1 LNAKHTIRIVI
12 STLKTLRLDGEA
24 VATLAARAPRW
35 VAAALIVLLGARA
48 AYIVTDLFG
57 AGAKPTGTASAPAP
71 ADLPQAAARLDLAG
85 LISANLFGST
95 APPPQEGPA
104 PVTSMPLVLAGVMA
118 GEDPQ
123 RGVAILGPSATTA
136 KVYLV
141 GSALPGGARLHA
153 VYGDRVLLD
162 RGGVIEALLLPRQ
175 QSSSGNA
182 PPPPPPPLAAV
193 NRVQRLVQENPGLVG
208 DIIRPQAVLADGRQR
223 GYRVYP
229 GPNVQAFNKLGLRP
243 GDMVT
248 AINGT
253 ALDDP
258 QRGGEIFGTLSSA
271 ADAHVT
277 VMRNGRSQDL
287 VLNLAQV
294 AAEAERLSSE
304 PAPMP
309 TP

>member
-1 LNAKHTIRIVI
+1 MIA
-12 STLKTLRLDGEA
+12 TLKTLRPDA
-24 VATLAARAPRW
+24 DTLTALISRAPRW
-35 VAAALIVLLGARA
+35 VAAGLVVLVGARA
-48 AYIVTDLFG
+48 AYVVTDLFG
-57 AGAKPTGTASAPAP
+57 AGAKPAGALSALSP

-85 LISANLFGST
+85 LISASLFGSAAPT
-95 APPPQEGPA
+95 AQEGPA
-104 PVTSMPLVLAGVMA
+104 PVTSMALVLVGVMA

-123 RGVAILGPSATTA
+123 RGVAILGPSAAAA

-141 GSALPGGARLHA
+141 GNSLPGGARLHA
-153 VYGDRVLLD
+153 VYGDRVMLD
-162 RGGVIEALLLPRQ
+162 RGGLIEALLLPRQ
-175 QSSSGNA
+175 PSSTGNAA
-182 PPPPPPPLAAV
+182 PPPPPPMAAL

-243 GDMVT
+243 GDLVT

-258 QRGGEIFGTLSSA
+258 QRGSEIFGTLSSA
-271 ADAHVT
+271 SEARVT
-277 VMRNGRSQDL
+277 VTRNGRPQDL

-294 AAEAERLSSE
+294 AAEAERLGSE
-304 PAPMP
+304 PAP